1 VDIVFATCQA
11 QPDLTPGDAL
21 AKAELQRRG
30 ADVTVAPW
38 DDITPA
44 TVTSSIVCLRSTWD
58 YHRRWPE
65 FQRWVSAFADR
76 PRSLCNPPATVL
88 WNADKVYLR
97 DLAAAGVPL
106 PPTRWFEAGERPD
119 YDAVLREWSVPRG
132 VLKPRIS
139 ASGFSTHLVTP
150 GHELSDTDWV
160 PLEAAGG
167 LLQAFVPEIEM
178 HGEVSLAFIDG
189 IFSHAVRKRP
199 VQGDFRVQT
208 DITTWEPTAVP
219 TALCQFGEM
228 VLAAVSHAWLY
239 ARVDLVETHHGPL
252 LMELELIEPHLFLT
266 GVAAARLADAL
277 VARVTGAAA

>member
-1 VDIVFATCQA
+1 MDIVLATCQA

-21 AKAELQRRG
+21 VKAELQRRG
-30 ADVTVAPW
+30 AAVTVAPW

-65 FQRWVSAFADR
+65 FQRWVSTFADR
-76 PRSLCNPPATVL
+76 SGTLWNPPATVL

-106 PPTRWFEAGERPD
+106 PPTCWFEAGERPD
-119 YDAVLREWSVPRG
+119 YDAILHEWSIPRG

-139 ASGFSTHLVTP
+139 ASAFSTHLVSP

-160 PLEAAGG
+160 PLDTAGG
-167 LLQAFVPEIEM
+167 LLQAFVPEVET

-208 DITTWEPTAVP
+208 DITTWKPTAVP
-219 TALCQFGEM
+219 TALRQFGEM

-239 ARVDLVETHHGPL
+239 ARVDLVETDHGPI

-266 GVAAARLADAL
+266 DVAAARLADAL
-277 VARVTGAAA
+277 VARVAGATA